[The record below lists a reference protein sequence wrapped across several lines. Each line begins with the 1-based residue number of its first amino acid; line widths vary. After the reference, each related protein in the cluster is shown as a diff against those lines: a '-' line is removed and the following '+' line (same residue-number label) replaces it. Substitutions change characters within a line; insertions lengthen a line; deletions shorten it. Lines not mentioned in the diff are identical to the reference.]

1 MTRTRAG
8 IAVPSVDVGLVVLVE
23 GESDRAA
30 VEAAAAL
37 CELDLRSLDAVVL
50 SMDGVTNIRHHLRRH
65 GPARDRR
72 RILGLYDSAESSVV
86 GRALA
91 EYPEMSAE
99 AVVRLESGDP
109 ILLAQHG
116 FQVCRRDLEDEL
128 IRAIGT
134 RGVIDIIDSTG
145 ERRAWHSMQQQPA
158 QRDRPV
164 ADQLRRWLGSGA
176 TRKIRYAPLLV
187 AALPPERLPE
197 PLSALLTTIAAAG
210 PRGRGINRPGDGRP
224 SDAVST
230 SRVTPRPRSSSWWP
244 PSRPDADAAKFTNFS
259 AGPRPAATR
268 GDGGDR
274 PP

>member
-1 MTRTRAG
+1 MVTRTRAG
-8 IAVPSVDVGLVVLVE
+8 IAVPSVDAGLVVLVE

-30 VEAAAAL
+30 VEAAATL
-37 CELDLRSLDAVVL
+37 CRLHLRSLDAVVL

-65 GPARDRR
+65 GPAGDRR
-72 RILGLYDSAESSVV
+72 RILGLCDSAESSVV

-91 EYPEMSAE
+91 ECPDMPAE
-99 AVVRLESGDP
+99 TVDRLESGDP

-134 RGVIDIIDSTG
+134 PGVIDIIDANG

-176 TRKIRYAPLLV
+176 RRKIQYAPLLV

-197 PLSALLTTIAAAG
+197 PLSALLTAIATGGLA
-210 PRGRGINRPGDGRP
+210 
-224 SDAVST
+224 
-230 SRVTPRPRSSSWWP
+230 
-244 PSRPDADAAKFTNFS
+244 
-259 AGPRPAATR
+259 AATR
-268 GDGGDR
+268 GDGGDGR
-274 PP
+274 P